1 MVAYHQSGGDK
12 GGIVE
17 KIVTKLARRR
27 FLCLAVCAAAL
38 PVLAPNAWAQTYPT
52 RPVRLIV
59 GFAPGGPTDIAARL
73 ISHWLSQR
81 LGRQFIVENR
91 PGGTGNVATESVVRS
106 APDGYTLLLAATANG
121 INTTLYENLSFVF
134 DRDVAPV
141 GGILRVPNVLEVTPS
156 FEVRTVPEF
165 ISYGKANPGKI
176 NFVSGGVGSS
186 QHISGEL
193 FKVMAGVDMVH
204 VAYRGSGPA
213 LIDLLAG
220 QVQASFDALSSSIG
234 YIRAGKLR
242 PLAVTT
248 ATRSEALPELPTIGD
263 FVPGYEASA
272 WYGVVAPRGTPGDI
286 IDVLNRE
293 INAAAADPDMR
304 ARLADLGGI
313 SLAGSPADFGN
324 LITAETEK
332 WRKVIRAA
340 GIKAE

>member
-1 MVAYHQSGGDK
+1 MK
-12 GGIVE
+12 P
-17 KIVTKLARRR
+17 TRRR
-27 FLCLAVCAAAL
+27 LLRLAASAIAL
-38 PVLAPNAWAQTYPT
+38 PTISRITWALDYPT

-73 ISHWLSQR
+73 IGQWLSQR

-106 APDGYTLLLAATANG
+106 APDGYTLLVAATANG

-134 DRDVAPV
+134 DRDVAPI
-141 GGILRVPNVLEVTPS
+141 GGIVRVPNVLEVTPS

-165 ISYGKANPGKI
+165 IAFAKANPGKI
-176 NFVSGGVGSS
+176 NFVSGGVGTA
-186 QHISGEL
+186 QHVSGEL

-242 PLAVTT
+242 ALAVTT
-248 ATRSEALPELPTIGD
+248 ATRSQALPELPTVGD

-272 WYGVVAPRGTPGDI
+272 WYGVVAPRGTPADI
-286 IDVLNRE
+286 IDTLNRE
-293 INAAAADPDMR
+293 INAAAADPDIR
-304 ARLADLGGI
+304 ARLADLGGV
-313 SLAGSPADFGN
+313 SLAGSPADFGK
-324 LITAETEK
+324 LIAAETEK
-332 WRKVIRAA
+332 WRKVIRLV

>member
-1 MVAYHQSGGDK
+1 MK
-12 GGIVE
+12 P
-17 KIVTKLARRR
+17 TRRR
-27 FLCLAVCAAAL
+27 LLRLAASAIAL
-38 PVLAPNAWAQTYPT
+38 PTISRITWALDYPA

-73 ISHWLSQR
+73 IGQWLSQR

-106 APDGYTLLLAATANG
+106 APDGYTLLVAATANG

-141 GGILRVPNVLEVTPS
+141 GGIVRVPNVLEVTPS

-165 ISYGKANPGKI
+165 IAFAKANPGKI

-186 QHISGEL
+186 QHVSGEL

-242 PLAVTT
+242 ALAVTT
-248 ATRSEALPELPTIGD
+248 ATRSQALPELPTIGD

-286 IDVLNRE
+286 IDILNRE
-293 INAAAADPDMR
+293 INAAAADPDIS
-304 ARLADLGGI
+304 ARLADLGGV
-313 SLAGSPADFGN
+313 SLAGSPADFGK
-324 LITAETEK
+324 LIAAETEK
-332 WRKVIRAA
+332 WRKVIRLV

>member
-1 MVAYHQSGGDK
+1 M
-12 GGIVE
+12 
-17 KIVTKLARRR
+17 KISRRR
-27 FLCLAVCAAAL
+27 FLSMSRAAGVVPAFSSVASAVD
-38 PVLAPNAWAQTYPT
+38 YPA

-165 ISYGKANPGKI
+165 ISYAKANPGKI

-186 QHISGEL
+186 QHVSGEL

-272 WYGVVAPRGTPGDI
+272 WYGVVAPRGTPGDV

-293 INAAAADPDMR
+293 INAAAADPEMR
-304 ARLADLGGI
+304 ARLADLGGV
-313 SLAGSPADFGN
+313 SLAGSPADFGKF
-324 LITAETEK
+324 IAAETEK
-332 WRKVIRAA
+332 WGKVIRAA

>member
-1 MVAYHQSGGDK
+1 MK
-12 GGIVE
+12 P
-17 KIVTKLARRR
+17 TRRR
-27 FLCLAVCAAAL
+27 LLRLAASAIAL
-38 PVLAPNAWAQTYPT
+38 PTISRITWALDYPT

-73 ISHWLSQR
+73 IGQWLSQR

-106 APDGYTLLLAATANG
+106 APDGYTLLVAATANG

-134 DRDVAPV
+134 DRDVAPI
-141 GGILRVPNVLEVTPS
+141 GGIVRVPNVLEVTPS

-165 ISYGKANPGKI
+165 IAFAKANPGKI
-176 NFVSGGVGSS
+176 NFVSGGVGTA
-186 QHISGEL
+186 QHVSGEL

-242 PLAVTT
+242 ALAVTT
-248 ATRSEALPELPTIGD
+248 ATRSQALPELPTIGD

-272 WYGVVAPRGTPGDI
+272 WYGVVAPRGTPADI
-286 IDVLNRE
+286 IDTLNRE
-293 INAAAADPDMR
+293 INAAAADPDIR
-304 ARLADLGGI
+304 ARLADLGGV
-313 SLAGSPADFGN
+313 SLAGSPADFGK
-324 LITAETEK
+324 LIAAETEK
-332 WRKVIRAA
+332 WRKVIRLV

>member
-1 MVAYHQSGGDK
+1 VLVGWRRNL
-12 GGIVE
+12 GGIM
-17 KIVTKLARRR
+17 KLPRRQ
-27 FLCLAVCAAAL
+27 FLHLAAGTVAL
-38 PVLAPNAWAQTYPT
+38 PAMPRTARAQAYPA

-59 GFAPGGPTDIAARL
+59 GFAPGGPSDIAGRL

-91 PGGTGNVATESVVRS
+91 PGGTSNVATESVIRS
-106 APDGYTLLLAATANG
+106 APDGYTLLLATTANG

-165 ISYGKANPGKI
+165 IAYAKANPGKI
-176 NFVSGGVGSS
+176 NFVSGGVGTS
-186 QHISGEL
+186 QHVSGEL

-213 LIDLLAG
+213 LTDLLAG

-234 YIRAGKLR
+234 YIRAGKLQA
-242 PLAVTT
+242 LAVTT
-248 ATRSEALPELPTIGD
+248 ATRSQALPELPTIGD

-272 WYGVVAPRGTPGDI
+272 WFGVVAPKGTSGDI
-286 IDVLNRE
+286 IDILSRE

-304 ARLADLGGI
+304 ARLADLGGVP
-313 SLAGSPADFGN
+313 LAGSPSEFGK

-332 WRKVIRAA
+332 WGKVIRAA
-340 GIKAE
+340 NIKPE

>member
-1 MVAYHQSGGDK
+1 MKFRRRQFLH
-12 GGIVE
+12 
-17 KIVTKLARRR
+17 LARG
-27 FLCLAVCAAAL
+27 AAAL
-38 PVLAPNAWAQTYPT
+38 LTVSGVVQAQTYPT

-59 GFAPGGPTDIAARL
+59 GFAPGGPSDIAGRL
-73 ISHWLSQR
+73 IGRWLSER
-81 LGRQFIVENR
+81 LGRQFVVENR

-106 APDGYTLLLAATANG
+106 APDGYTLLRATTANG

-141 GGILRVPNVLEVTPS
+141 GGVLRVPNVLEVTPS
-156 FEVRTVPEF
+156 LEVRTVPEF
-165 ISYGKANPGKI
+165 IAYAKANPGKI
-176 NFVSGGVGSS
+176 NFVSGGVGTS
-186 QHISGEL
+186 QHVSGEL

-234 YIRAGKLR
+234 YIRTGKLR
-242 PLAVTT
+242 ALAVTT
-248 ATRSEALPELPTIGD
+248 AIRSQALPELPTIGD

-272 WYGVVAPRGTPGDI
+272 WFGVVGPRGTPGDI
-286 IDVLNRE
+286 IDRLNAE

-304 ARLADLGGI
+304 ARLADLGGVP
-313 SLAGSPADFGN
+313 LAGSPEDFGK
-324 LITAETEK
+324 LIAAETAK
-332 WRKVIRAA
+332 WGKVIRAA